1 MGSTATSSRML
12 RLLSIALMLASGS
25 SFAPSLK
32 TQLAARRPPP
42 TPARAMPPDM
52 AFQSPFE
59 WRKNNDERRLR
70 EIIGEKERNRK
81 HEELMAMQRLAFWT
95 FMGVLLSFV
104 L

>member
-1 MGSTATSSRML
+1 VSATNTSISQTPPLPSRV
-12 RLLSIALMLASGS
+12 
-25 SFAPSLK
+25 P
-32 TQLAARRPPP
+32 Q
-42 TPARAMPPDM
+42 
-52 AFQSPFE
+52 
-59 WRKNNDERRLR
+59 R